1 MNKDIFV
8 GSIEPKGN
16 PLSESNEKEILKR
29 SAWGANDNVLSP
41 WGRKPSPMNRPT
53 NIIIVLLLLLFPAA
67 TIAITTTAMPRCA
80 ATNKGRLLLHHP
92 HSYRRPSN

>member
-1 MNKDIFV
+1 
-8 GSIEPKGN
+8 
-16 PLSESNEKEILKR
+16 
-29 SAWGANDNVLSP
+29 
-41 WGRKPSPMNRPT
+41 MNRPT
-53 NIIIVLLLLLFPAA
+53 NSIIVLLLLLLFPAA